1 MFERKGTPAA
11 VICSDAFTATA
22 DAMAEV
28 HGAAGYR
35 FLTTAHPVAGLTP
48 EQVHERADAIAAEV
62 AALLGAE
69 ERDGG
74 S

>member
-1 MFERKGTPAA
+1 MFERKGTPTA

-22 DAMAEV
+22 DAMADV
-28 HGAAGYR
+28 HGARGYR
-35 FLTTAHPVAGLTP
+35 YLTTAHPVAGLTP
-48 EQVHERADAIAAEV
+48 EQVHERAVAVAGSV